1 MEATINTYHSLED
14 YPPVLQARHVK
25 EILGISGAKAYEVM
39 NSQRCPTIRM
49 GKRMV
54 VIRDSFIKYLFA
66 NEGDD
71 LLMNTQSTNRS
82 HNKSLKRSFLTVFFV
97 QSMFNLCSRNVQE
110 SCS

>member
-1 MEATINTYHSLED
+1 MAVTINEHHALED

-25 EILGISGAKAYEVM
+25 EILGISEAKAYEVL
-39 NSQRCPTIRM
+39 NSRRCPTIRM

-71 LLMNTQSTNRS
+71 LT
-82 HNKSLKRSFLTVFFV
+82 
-97 QSMFNLCSRNVQE
+97 SRE
-110 SCS
+110 AIGA